1 MEHEKLNK
9 QNLGATPTST
19 QSSNSKMS
27 EKHQN
32 NNPYSVT
39 PKTENEKIQEGIE
52 PINGTPFISTP
63 YGEGYAIALGRFIVG
78 MGYKTREEAEK
89 TVQGYPWDII
99 LTAANVINNEIK
111 KQQ

>member
-1 MEHEKLNK
+1 MEQKNSNK
-9 QNLGATPTST
+9 QNLGEPTST
-19 QSSNSKMS
+19 QSSESKTS
-27 EKHQN
+27 EKSRSK
-32 NNPYSVT
+32 NPYSVT
-39 PKTENEKIQEGIE
+39 PKTENEKVQEGIE
-52 PINGTPFISTP
+52 PIDGTPFISTP

-99 LTAANVINNEIK
+99 LTAANVINNETK